1 MICWDVLLRQFFNLK
16 SFSMEINSQL
26 IIDRLSQRMDLD
38 RAYVVNYQFLDQEF
52 HHLVLA
58 LKPVSGLSH
67 KVLKPIVELC
77 LMDQEN
83 ISFELIFS
91 PELKNKIKHGSLFYC
106 YAILPQHEIFS
117 CARSSTLISKRKEI
131 RSILDLSEKYYEKA
145 IAASAEFLQGAQT
158 FAEIA
163 NYPRALF
170 MVHQSLESHLKL
182 LQVMVEGKGNNVH
195 SLDSRIRSL
204 HTHFPMFKSFF
215 MGETDEDKMRF
226 AFLDKSFNAVNEN
239 RDLDISA
246 VDASHLYDHCI
257 VLQAAIEKLFRY
269 FTEAL
274 QTEYDALV
282 TAEAAAQAALEK
294 SKLAKMKEQ
303 EQVDVGADFLGFP
316 WPARYQGD
324 VQELLHQI
332 RQENNPEQM
341 MLLNYYVSDAHG
353 KGLFDFPQQNHGKAE
368 VYLVVIKKKLGHC
381 HFRKVAYGQ
390 VTAVVAFLNT
400 DFLETKLNQ
409 GSRFSHTIWNESVV
423 LYRHSRYKPTYSV
436 VPVDW
441 HSTLFKTSISW
452 TRNSTLMQDLLAVF
466 SFDGLS
472 SPQMAVLFLNQLTSI
487 GLYSYLY
494 LRIGYAPMNVS
505 IADLV
510 DWTCIC
516 DKKVKEFFTARS
528 EVEEILN
535 AELLK
540 QMKGRVYELPSQ
552 LAQLDMDYFRSKAK
566 EIADFFID
574 LCDQSIRYMELKSE
588 VKFNKQ

>member
-1 MICWDVLLRQFFNLK
+1 
-16 SFSMEINSQL
+16 MEINSRL

-38 RAYVVNYQFLDQEF
+38 RAFFVKYQFLDKESY
-52 HHLVLA
+52 HLVLA

-77 LMDQEN
+77 LIDQEN
-83 ISFELIFS
+83 ISFELIFA
-91 PELKNKIKHGSLFYC
+91 PELKNKIKLGSLFYC
-106 YAILPQHEIFS
+106 YAVLPQHEIFGCS
-117 CARSSTLISKRKEI
+117 RSSSILSKGKEI
-131 RSILDLSEKYYEKA
+131 RGILDLSERYYEKT
-145 IAASAEFLQGAQT
+145 IAVSAEFLQGAQT

-182 LQVMVEGKGNNVH
+182 LQVMVDGKGNNVH
-195 SLDSRIRSL
+195 SLDSRIRNL
-204 HTHFPMFKSFF
+204 HTHFQTFKSVF

-226 AFLDKSFNAVNEN
+226 ALLDNSFNAVNQN

-246 VDASHLYDHCI
+246 VDASQLYDHCI
-257 VLQAAIEKLFRY
+257 VLQAGIEKLFRY
-269 FTEAL
+269 FTDAL
-274 QTEYDALV
+274 KAEYDVLV
-282 TAEAAAQAALEK
+282 KAEAAAQAELEK
-294 SKLAKMKEQ
+294 SKLAKKKGQ
-303 EQVDVGADFLGFP
+303 EQVNVGADFHSFP

-324 VQELLHQI
+324 IQELLRQLC
-332 RQENNPEQM
+332 QENNPEQI

-353 KGLFDFPQQNHGKAE
+353 KGLFDFPQQDNGNAE
-368 VYLVVIKKKLGHC
+368 IYLVVIKKKLGHC

-400 DFLETKLNQ
+400 DFLETKLSQ

-423 LYRHSRYKPTYSV
+423 LYRHPRYKPTYSV

-441 HSTLFKTSISW
+441 QSTISKTSISW
-452 TRNSTLMQDLLAVF
+452 TRNSKLIQDLVDVF
-466 SFDGLS
+466 AFDGLS
-472 SPQMAVLFLNQLTSI
+472 SPQLAVLFLNQLTSI

-494 LRIGYAPMNVS
+494 LRIGYAPMYVTM
-505 IADLV
+505 ADLV

-516 DKKVKEFFTARS
+516 DKKVKEFFTARGD
-528 EVEEILN
+528 VEEILN

-540 QMKGRVYELPSQ
+540 QMKGRVYELPPE
-552 LAQLDMDYFRSKAK
+552 LARLDIEYFRSKAK
-566 EIADFFID
+566 EITDFFVD

-588 VKFNKQ
+588 VRCNKQ